1 MLKKKKV
8 KEHYLIHTVS
18 EKTKRQ
24 TFILVQKRQSVKT
37 FK

>member
-1 MLKKKKV
+1 MLKKKA

-24 TFILVQKRQSVKT
+24 NF
-37 FK
+37 